1 MFSSIQLQLLPCRA
15 CNLGRPISRHLFHVV
30 HAGTITIKE
39 MLRGLSVK
47 GTIGAGAMASPHV
60 SHAHVVGHK
69 RCHPNSPADL
79 NAGCSAF
86 YQAAPAHG
94 TMSIC
99 MAALSW
105 SLAEVSSEDS

>member
-69 RCHPNSPADL
+69 RCHPIRRLISTL
-79 NAGCSAF
+79 
-86 YQAAPAHG
+86 AAP
-94 TMSIC
+94 
-99 MAALSW
+99 LSTRQPQHMGP
-105 SLAEVSSEDS
+105 